1 MRFSC
6 ALPVDD
12 IGEEGFLSIDA
23 IGEMVRAIDRAG
35 LDACFVTDHPA
46 PSRRWLDHGGHATL
60 DPFVVLTV
68 AATASARIR
77 VHTHILV
84 LAYRN
89 PFVVAKAAA
98 SLDALSGG
106 RLVMGIGTGYLRP
119 EYAAVGVPFEERGA
133 RTDEALAILRQAWT
147 GEPVAYQGRHFE
159 ARDAVVLP
167 KPANPAGIPIWAG
180 GNSERAIRRAVEH
193 CEGWCPFPVTGMVSA
208 TARTDELANIAQ
220 LRDKLA
226 HAHDLA
232 ASIGRSRPLEI
243 CMGRFDHDVAM
254 KPDGRPDAAR
264 AIDDY
269 AELAEAG
276 VGWTTM
282 SVPSPSRSAFIE
294 NVLWFGEEVAAKVN
308 AGSRQGSAGGSD

>member
-1 MRFSC
+1 MKFSC
-6 ALPVDD
+6 SLPVDD
-12 IGEEGFLSIDA
+12 IGDDGFLSIDA
-23 IGEMVRAIDRAG
+23 VSEMVRAIDRAG

-60 DPFVVLTV
+60 DPFVVLSV

-77 VHTHILV
+77 LHTYILV

-98 SLDALSGG
+98 SLDALSSG
-106 RLVMGIGTGYLRP
+106 RFIMGIGVGYLRP

-133 RTDEALAILRQAWT
+133 LTDEAITVLRQAWS
-147 GEPVAYQGRHFE
+147 GEPVAHEGRHFA

-167 KPANPAGIPIWAG
+167 KPANPSGIPVWAG
-180 GNSERAIRRAVEH
+180 GNSERAIRRAVEL
-193 CEGWCPFPVTGMVSA
+193 CDGWCPFPVVGQVSA
-208 TARTDELANIAQ
+208 TARTDELANIGQ
-220 LRDKLA
+220 LRNKLA

-232 ASIGRSRPLEI
+232 AKIGRSRPLEL
-243 CMGRFDHDVAM
+243 CMGRFEHDVAM
-254 KPDGRPDAAR
+254 KPDGRPDPAR

-269 AELAEAG
+269 AKLAEAG
-276 VGWTTM
+276 VTWTPM

-294 NVLWFGEEVAAKVN
+294 NVLWFGEEIAAKVN
-308 AGSRQGSAGGSD
+308 AGALRAAQ